1 MSSFDYIIVGAGT
14 AGCVLANRLT
24 ENPSIQV
31 LLVEAGMDSRD
42 PRISTP
48 SSYPLLNR
56 TEMNWNFFTEP
67 QKFLGG
73 RQKYQPR
80 GKVMGGS
87 SAINCMAY
95 IRGNKAELNV
105 WESLGCSGW
114 SYADMLPY
122 FKKSENNLDIHNE
135 FHGQGGPCSIS
146 NPSQNTIFGQ
156 AFIEACGSV
165 GIPKNAD
172 FNGAN
177 QIGAGMFQFAIA
189 DGQRV
194 TGASAFINP
203 ILKRKNLKVISQF
216 HVTNLMIEG
225 DQVTGIEGHLKNAK
239 SSTIFDAKKDVIL
252 SAGSF
257 QSPQMLMLAGI
268 GDVDYLKSFGIQSKI
283 NLPGV
288 GKNLSDHVF
297 VNMHAEAKTK
307 RASFNA
313 AISIPNFLTYVTKKK
328 GPLSASPL
336 EGCAFYDSV
345 NQSDQPDLQFHFS
358 SAWSLDLY
366 DYKKMPVNDGF
377 TCLPTLLKPQSRGY
391 VGLHSK
397 SPFDSPKIDPQYL
410 SDSEGKDLATL
421 KRGVR
426 LAHQILLSSE
436 FDHLRLGNTLPYPSG
451 ELTEE
456 SIEKHIER
464 ATECVY
470 HPVGT
475 CKMGTDFNAVI
486 DPHTLRVKG
495 INGLRVVDASIMPE
509 LVSGNTN
516 AITMAIGEK
525 GADLIL
531 NNH

>member
-1 MSSFDYIIVGAGT
+1 MSFDFIIVGAGT

-24 ENPSIQV
+24 ENPKIQV
-31 LLVEAGMDSRD
+31 LLVEAGMDSHD

-48 SSYPLLNR
+48 SSYPLLNG

-67 QKFLGG
+67 QLKLGG
-73 RQKYQPR
+73 RKIYQPR
-80 GKVMGGS
+80 GKAMGGS

-95 IRGNKAELNV
+95 IRGNKADFDA
-105 WESLGCSGW
+105 WESMGCQGW

-135 FHGQGGPCSIS
+135 FHGQTGPLTVS

-165 GIPKNAD
+165 GIPKNTD
-172 FNGAN
+172 FNGAH

-189 DGQRV
+189 NGERV
-194 TGASAFINP
+194 TGASAFIRP
-203 ILKRKNLKVISQF
+203 ILKRKNLKVLSRF
-216 HVTNLMIEG
+216 HVSQLIIEG
-225 DQVTGIEGHLKNAK
+225 DHVKGIEGYLKN
-239 SSTIFDAKKDVIL
+239 SSSITIFKANNEVIL

-257 QSPQMLMLAGI
+257 QSPQIMMLSGI
-268 GDVDYLKSFGIQSKI
+268 GDADYLKSFDIESKV

-288 GKNLSDHVF
+288 GKNLSDHLF
-297 VNMHAEAKTK
+297 VNMHAEAKTQ

-345 NQSDQPDLQFHFS
+345 NQSEQPDLQFHFS
-358 SAWSLDLY
+358 SAWSLDMY
-366 DYKKMPVNDGF
+366 DYKKMPINDGF
-377 TCLPTLLKPQSRGY
+377 TCLPTLLKPESRGY

-397 SPFDSPKIDPQYL
+397 SPWDAPKIDPQYL
-410 SDSEGKDLATL
+410 TDAHGKDLATL
-421 KRGVR
+421 KRGVKI
-426 LAHQILLSSE
+426 AHQILLSAE
-436 FDHLRLGNTLPYPSG
+436 FDHLRLGKNLAYPAG

-456 SIEKHIER
+456 LIEKHIER

-475 CKMGTDFNAVI
+475 CKMGSDSDAVS
-486 DPHTLRVKG
+486 DPLTLGVKG
-495 INGLRVVDASIMPE
+495 IKGLRVIDASIMPG

-516 AITMAIGEK
+516 AIAMAIGEK

-531 NNH
+531 NNY